1 MTQQAAARPYH
12 SPAELASTDRA
23 AVPPQKLG
31 NGTMMAMI
39 VPVADLDDPALA
51 DYRNV
56 PDPAL
61 LAERGVFVAEGR
73 LVVRRLL
80 TGGRFRVR
88 SLLVTEAARASLD
101 DVLAAVPLT
110 VPIYVA
116 SKTLMSTL
124 IGFNV
129 HRGCL
134 AIGERSGDLTVDE
147 VLSAERGSSLV
158 VALEQVANADN
169 VGGIF
174 RNAAA
179 FGVDAVLLSP
189 GCCDP
194 LYRKAIRVSIGGT
207 LSVPFARCASWPDD
221 LARLG
226 ARGFALLALTP
237 GGEAVDIDTE
247 PTPWKT
253 GRHLAVLAGAEGSGL
268 TAEALALADH
278 RVRIPMVPGAN
289 SLNVATAVG
298 IALHRFSDRVR

>member
-1 MTQQAAARPYH
+1 M
-12 SPAELASTDRA
+12 
-23 AVPPQKLG
+23 V
-31 NGTMMAMI
+31 AMI
-39 VPVADLDDPALA
+39 VSVADLADPVLA

-61 LAERGVFVAEGR
+61 LAERGVCVAEGR
-73 LVVRRLL
+73 LVVRGLL
-80 TGGRFRVR
+80 TRGRFRVR

-101 DVLAAVPLT
+101 DVLAAVPAA

-116 SKTLMSTL
+116 SKTLMSS
-124 IGFNV
+124 IVGFNV

-134 AIGERSGDLTVDE
+134 AIGERPGETAVDE
-147 VLSAERGSSLV
+147 VSSAEGKRSLV
-158 VALEQVANADN
+158 VVLEQVANADN

-179 FGVDAVLLSP
+179 FGADGVILSP

-221 LARLG
+221 LARLQ
-226 ARGFALLALTP
+226 ARGFAVLALTP
-237 GGEAVDIDTE
+237 GGEAVDIDGE
-247 PTPWKT
+247 PAPW
-253 GRHLAVLAGAEGSGL
+253 GSRRHLAVLAGAEGSGL
-268 TAEALALADH
+268 TAEALGLADH

-298 IALHRFSDRVR
+298 IALHRLSDRVVASSRRRARPLG